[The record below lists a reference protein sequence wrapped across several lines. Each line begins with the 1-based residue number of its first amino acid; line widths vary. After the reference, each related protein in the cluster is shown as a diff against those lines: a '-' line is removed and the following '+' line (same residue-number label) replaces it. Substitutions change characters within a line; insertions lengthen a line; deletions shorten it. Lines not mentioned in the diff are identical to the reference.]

1 MAKRKRPGPPAEI
14 PRRDGPGEGRAV
26 AVSVVVVALA
36 AAVVFRDYLRFD
48 RLYLF
53 KDIGADTLNF
63 NYPQLH
69 HLSEYLRRYGVP
81 GWSFA
86 QGMGQDLS
94 GFSLGNPFDDILYL
108 CGRGLAYAIGWVEC
122 LKVVM
127 AGLFFALFLKAR
139 ASVPSVVVA
148 GALLYAFC
156 GFTIVGS
163 GWYIFST
170 DAVYAALLLYALER
184 FCQGRGFW
192 PLSVAVA
199 LTGAN
204 QPFDLYL
211 FALMAL
217 AYLALRLV
225 AERGWS
231 TSRALAL
238 ALRAGAAGTLG
249 IGLSAVFLGRNVL
262 LLLQS
267 PRVAGHSS
275 YAAGLSAAPIGAIA
289 DGAQL
294 ATALLRLLSSNLL
307 GIGSQFQ
314 GVMNYLEAPAFY
326 CGLVTL
332 LLLPQAFALAERRM
346 KIAYA
351 ALIGA
356 LALGVVFPWL
366 RHALYLFTGDYYR
379 VLSLFIALGLLYPA
393 LDALGRMVQGAR
405 PRGWLLA
412 GTLVVLLVILYLPLG
427 LRVDPGLQLR
437 AAVLLVLQAAALQGL
452 GRPSLR
458 KPALGLLLLLVL
470 VDVTLSG
477 SDTVTL
483 RDTVSASEWADRR
496 GYNDETMDA
505 LALIK
510 AQDSGFYR
518 IEKSYHS
525 SPASFPGLNDAKVQD
540 YFGTTSYHPFNQ
552 RYYIQFL
559 EEMGIVTPG
568 HEQDSRWANGLAS
581 TPVLLT
587 WASVKYYLSRA
598 ATPSSFLQRS
608 YEVVARVGEVSVYR
622 NRYFLPLGFGYDRWM
637 SAEAFR
643 KLSFPQKQLALLHA
657 YVSEQPPAVLAPY
670 VPEEGPPFEQYAAGA
685 TARARDALALETFT
699 PNHLAGRITLDR
711 PELLFFSIPYDEG
724 WKASVDGRDAE
735 IERVTFGF
743 LGLHLAA
750 GEHAVA
756 LTFHPPLLR
765 AGLVV
770 SLFCA
775 GLFVGLVRSP
785 TVARWMALGPPA

>member
-1 MAKRKRPGPPAEI
+1 MAKRKRPGPPAEN
-14 PRRDGPGEGRAV
+14 PRREDPGEGRAV
-26 AVSVVVVALA
+26 AVSVAVVALA
-36 AAVVFRDYLRFD
+36 AAVVFRDYLRFE

-53 KDIGADTLNF
+53 KDIGADTLNIF
-63 NYPQLH
+63 YPQLH
-69 HLSEYLRRYGVP
+69 HLSEYLRRYGSP

-86 QGMGQDLS
+86 QGMGQNLS
-94 GFSLGNPFDDILYL
+94 AFSLGNPFDDILYI

-122 LKVVM
+122 LKVVT
-127 AGLFFALFLKAR
+127 AGLFFALFLRAR
-139 ASVPSVVVA
+139 GSVPFVVVA

-184 FCQGRGFW
+184 FWQGRGFW

-225 AERGWS
+225 EEGGWS
-231 TSRALAL
+231 PRRTLAM
-238 ALRAGAAGTLG
+238 ALRMGAAGG
-249 IGLSAVFLGRNVL
+249 IGVGLSAVFLGSNVL

-267 PRVAGHSS
+267 PRVGGHSS
-275 YAAGLSAAPIGAIA
+275 YAAGLSSAPIGAIA

-294 ATALLRLLSSNLL
+294 ATALLRLFSSNLL
-307 GIGSQFQ
+307 GVGSQFQ
-314 GVMNYLEAPAFY
+314 GAMNYLEAPVFY
-326 CGLVTL
+326 CGLLTL
-332 LLLPQAFALAERRM
+332 LLVPQAFALAERRM

-351 ALIGA
+351 GL
-356 LALGVVFPWL
+356 LGVLLLNVFFPWL

-379 VLSLFIALGLLYPA
+379 VLSLFVALGLLYPA
-393 LDALGRMVQGAR
+393 LDALGRLVQGAR
-405 PRGWLLA
+405 PRGWLLTA
-412 GTLVVLLVILYLPLG
+412 TVVVLLVLLYLPLG
-427 LRVDPGLQLR
+427 LPVDPGLQLR
-437 AAVLLVLQAAALQGL
+437 GAVFLVLQAAALQGL
-452 GRPSLR
+452 GRPPLR
-458 KPALGLLLLLVL
+458 KAALGVLLLFLFL
-470 VDVTLSG
+470 DVTMTG

-483 RDTVSASEWADRR
+483 RDAVSASEWAGRR

-510 AQDSGFYR
+510 AQDPGFYR

-525 SPASFPGLNDAKVQD
+525 SPATFPSLNDAKVQD
-540 YFGTTSYHPFNQ
+540 YFGTTSYHSFNQ
-552 RYYIQFL
+552 KYYVQFL

-568 HEQDSRWANGLAS
+568 HEQDSRWANGLAN

-608 YEVVARVGEVSVYR
+608 YEVMARVGEVSVYR
-622 NRYFLPLGFGYDRWM
+622 NRYFLPLGFCYDRWI

-643 KLSFPQKQLALLHA
+643 KLSLPQKQLALLQA
-657 YVSEQPPAVLAPY
+657 YVSEQPPSALAPY
-670 VPEEGPPFEQYAAGA
+670 VPEESPPFERYVAGA
-685 TARARDALALETFT
+685 TARARDTLALETFT

-711 PELLFFSIPYDEG
+711 PELLFFSIPYDGG

-743 LGLHLAA
+743 IGLHLAA
-750 GEHAVA
+750 GAHAVELA
-756 LTFHPPLLR
+756 FHPPLLR

-770 SLFCA
+770 SLLFA
-775 GLFVGLVRSP
+775 GLLVGLVRSP
-785 TVARWMALGPPA
+785 PVTRWMALRPPA